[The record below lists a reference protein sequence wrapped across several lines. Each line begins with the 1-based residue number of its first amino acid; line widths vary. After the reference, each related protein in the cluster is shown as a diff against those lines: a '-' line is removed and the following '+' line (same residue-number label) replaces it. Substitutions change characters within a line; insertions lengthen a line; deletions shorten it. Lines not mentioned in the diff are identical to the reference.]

1 MLTNLTIK
9 DKQTN
14 EEKAYKILVLN
25 SKLFYNTIKPMLAKY
40 PNLSS
45 EKLKLPI
52 DE

>member
-1 MLTNLTIK
+1 MLANLIIK
-9 DKQTN
+9 DKQANKDKTY
-14 EEKAYKILVLN
+14 AIVLN
-25 SKLFYNTIKPMLAKY
+25 PKLFYNTVKLILAKY